1 MANKRWKIRKDKS
14 KKLFKKT
21 SRPVTMNKTRQTG
34 RGIKRGG
41 TRL

>member
-1 MANKRWKIRKDKS
+1 MRMRRKMNKDKS
-14 KKLFKKT
+14 KKLFRKT
-21 SRPVTMNKTRQTG
+21 ARPVVMNKTKQIG

>member
-1 MANKRWKIRKDKS
+1 MRYRQKISKGKS

-21 SRPVTMNKTRQTG
+21 VKPVKMNKTKVNG